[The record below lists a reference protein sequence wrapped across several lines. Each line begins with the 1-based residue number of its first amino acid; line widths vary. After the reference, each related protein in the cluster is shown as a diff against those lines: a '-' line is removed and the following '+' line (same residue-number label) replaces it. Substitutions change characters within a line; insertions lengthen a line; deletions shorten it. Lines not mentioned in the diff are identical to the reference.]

1 MSGAL
6 QAVFQNQRSFL
17 IVTGQQAFTSS
28 GSFTW
33 VAPAGVT
40 KVSVLAVGGGAGGG
54 GNGGGGGGGLGYK
67 NNYSVTSGCS
77 YCLTVGNGGVT
88 SFGNATA
95 SFFVSTGTVRGGG
108 GLGGCAGGT
117 FTGDGG
123 GNGGNSEISGTG
135 ITTMVRATWALAA

>member
-40 KVSVLAVGGGAGGG
+40 KVSVLAVGGGAGDARAIE
-54 GNGGGGGGGLGYK
+54 NGEGVALLGESCEHLRK
-67 NNYSVTSGCS
+67 LSDF
-77 YCLTVGNGGVT
+77 
-88 SFGNATA
+88 FG
-95 SFFVSTGTVRGGG
+95 R
-108 GLGGCAGGT
+108 
-117 FTGDGG
+117 
-123 GNGGNSEISGTG
+123 
-135 ITTMVRATWALAA
+135 